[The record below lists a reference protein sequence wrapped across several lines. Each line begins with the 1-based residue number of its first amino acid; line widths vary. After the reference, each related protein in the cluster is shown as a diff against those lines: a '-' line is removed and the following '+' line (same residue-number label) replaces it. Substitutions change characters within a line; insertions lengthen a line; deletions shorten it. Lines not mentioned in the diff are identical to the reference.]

1 MGFSGLGVAIG
12 RSLLQKR
19 GQGSAVGMGS
29 LEAVE
34 LSECTLHLVEYA
46 ANRGLARIPRMPRI
60 KGSVLR
66 CLPFFVLMGVG
77 KTMLHIPLRWS
88 GRSTLKPCYRHTAP
102 LERKTCCGLR
112 RITAVKNWGNTPAK
126 TPLLHSYQLSVTP
139 LPPSQGGKRKSVVS
153 FRQQSAVSG
162 QPSAS
167 VGNRSC
173 VLQSHKEV
181 AIGRSLLQKIERGRE
196 SEFPPTE
203 EGLVFI
209 K

>member
-1 MGFSGLGVAIG
+1 MEV
-12 RSLLQKR
+12 
-19 GQGSAVGMGS
+19 
-29 LEAVE
+29 VE

-46 ANRGLARIPRMPRI
+46 ANRGLARVPRMPRI
-60 KGSVLR
+60 KGSALR

-139 LPPSQGGKRKSVVS
+139 LPLLRGARGSQWSVSVSKR
-153 FRQQSAVSG
+153 
-162 QPSAS
+162 
-167 VGNRSC
+167 
-173 VLQSHKEV
+173 
-181 AIGRSLLQKIERGRE
+181 RE
-196 SEFPPTE
+196 SELRPT
-203 EGLVFI
+203 
-209 K
+209 KS

>member
-12 RSLLQKR
+12 RSLLQKS

-46 ANRGLARIPRMPRI
+46 ANRGLARVPQMPRI

-66 CLPFFVLMGVG
+66 YLPFFVLMGVG

-139 LPPSQGGKRKSVVS
+139 LPLSQGGKRKSVVS
-153 FRQQSAVSG
+153 FRQ
-162 QPSAS
+162 
-167 VGNRSC
+167 
-173 VLQSHKEV
+173 
-181 AIGRSLLQKIERGRE
+181 
-196 SEFPPTE
+196 
-203 EGLVFI
+203 
-209 K
+209 

>member
-1 MGFSGLGVAIG
+1 M
-12 RSLLQKR
+12 
-19 GQGSAVGMGS
+19 
-29 LEAVE
+29 EAVE

-66 CLPFFVLMGVG
+66 YLPFFVLMGVG

-126 TPLLHSYQLSVTP
+126 TPLLHSYQLSVIKRSDP
-139 LPPSQGGKRKSVVS
+139 RSLLRGARGSQWSVSVS
-153 FRQQSAVSG
+153 SKAVSG
-162 QPSAS
+162 REIAPTAS

-173 VLQSHKEV
+173 VLQIIK
-181 AIGRSLLQKIERGRE
+181 RSRSGDRSYRRGVRD
-196 SEFPPTE
+196 
-203 EGLVFI
+203 
-209 K
+209 